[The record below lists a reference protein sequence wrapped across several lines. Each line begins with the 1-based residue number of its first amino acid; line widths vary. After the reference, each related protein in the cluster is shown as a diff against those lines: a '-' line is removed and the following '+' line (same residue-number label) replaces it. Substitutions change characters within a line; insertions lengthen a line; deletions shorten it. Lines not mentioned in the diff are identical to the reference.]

1 MSIRVM
7 TAVWDHSPYES
18 GELLVLL
25 ALADWADDQGRC
37 WPSVQAIAQKARL
50 KERQVY
56 NILQKFRADEI
67 IQCAPGGGRGHS
79 TNYLI
84 NTAKIAGFAS
94 QKKTLQPIAEKPCTP
109 VHTNPAMECKS
120 PRPPNRKNRH
130 LTVSEPSIKTNLS
143 PTPFQERKGARSQD
157 PAVVDIAE
165 MVCERCKFT
174 SERTFRVITEVLAL
188 ERDGAGLAET
198 AERLVK
204 AWENYR
210 EAAEWLRFTWG
221 PPKFFSEGHWQDNAS
236 WPYDEERLRRAR
248 EARVGAR

>member
-1 MSIRVM
+1 MM
-7 TAVWDHSPYES
+7 TAIWDSTPYEG

-37 WPSVQAIAQKARL
+37 WPSIPSIAHKARM

-56 NILQKFRADEI
+56 NILRKLRADEI
-67 IQCAPGGGRGHS
+67 IHCEPGGGRGRSS
-79 TNYLI
+79 TYLI
-84 NTAKIAGFAS
+84 DIAKIAGFTS
-94 QKKTLQPIAEKPCTP
+94 PKKTLQPSADKPCSG
-109 VHTNPAMECKS
+109 VHTNPALECKS
-120 PRPPNRKNRH
+120 PRPPIRKNRYR
-130 LTVSEPSIKTNLS
+130 TVSEPSKLS
-143 PTPFQERKGARSQD
+143 PTPFQERKGERAQD

-174 SERTFRVITEVLAL
+174 SKRNLHVICEVLAM
-188 ERDGAGLAET
+188 EQQGAGLTET

-204 AWENYR
+204 AWEDYR
-210 EAAEWLRFTWG
+210 GDAEWLRFTWG

>member
-1 MSIRVM
+1 M
-7 TAVWDHSPYES
+7 TAVWDHTPYEG

-25 ALADWADDQGRC
+25 ALADWADDRGRC
-37 WPSVQAIAQKARL
+37 WPSVPAIAQKARM

-56 NILQKFRADEI
+56 NILRKFRTDEVI
-67 IQCAPGGGRGHS
+67 RCEPGRGRGHN
-79 TNYLI
+79 TVYLI
-84 NTAKIAGFAS
+84 NTAKIAGFRS
-94 QKKTLQPIAEKPCTP
+94 QAENLQPSAEKPCTA
-109 VHTNPAMECKS
+109 VHINPALECKS
-120 PRPPNRKNRH
+120 PGPPIRKNRH

-157 PAVVDIAE
+157 PAIVDIAE

-174 SERTFRVITEVLAL
+174 SKRTVRVICDVLAM
-188 ERDGAGLAET
+188 ERDSAGLTET

-204 AWENYR
+204 AWADYR
-210 EAAEWLRFTWG
+210 EAIEWLRYAWG
-221 PPKFFSEGHWQDNAS
+221 PIKFFSESHWQSNAS